1 MLSAPAR
8 REAPGAPEPAGPATT
23 PEPDSGD
30 AHFGHQPEPAL
41 PCGLHTAVL
50 GSPAQEAAYVAR
62 QLRIAR
68 LRHQVP
74 WERMAVVA
82 RSSVQLGMI
91 RRGLRAA
98 GVPLAAATPDR
109 PLREEPAVRPLL
121 AALRTALAGELDL
134 PTATELL
141 TGPIGGLD
149 AVSLRALR
157 RQLRAAE
164 RRAGGS

>member
-1 MLSAPAR
+1 
-8 REAPGAPEPAGPATT
+8 
-23 PEPDSGD
+23 
-30 AHFGHQPEPAL
+30 
-41 PCGLHTAVL
+41 
-50 GSPAQEAAYVAR
+50 
-62 QLRIAR
+62 
-68 LRHQVP
+68 
-74 WERMAVVA
+74 MAVVA

-164 RRAGGS
+164 RRAGGSRSSAELLVEVLRDPEAAADLNSRHLRGAIRVTRVLYTDVDDCISSA